1 MYQIMANLRSEHIRK
16 KLFWSM
22 IAIILC
28 ILLISLPLIYSSY
41 QYYKKASTTLVEINS
56 MRAVAE
62 LANKVSRE
70 RAPAN
75 KLMSG
80 AAADFHVHQQELKQ
94 YRSEV
99 DIQFQQTVDVLK
111 QSGFQLVAVQLEKEL
126 GESLR
131 QARHDVDRVSLLSA
145 EARTSAEYDYAVR
158 QMFSAWDRCYEG
170 LRNVLLS
177 SVAKDTTVSSY
188 YTTIFI
194 LADLRDQAG
203 RMASNILPY
212 VSFNERIPKDN
223 LVRSLQTQ
231 KQISYLWDLI
241 NTLQQDNA
249 RTPEY
254 TALHHQVKTEFL
266 DQGIPM
272 VSGLIEESIN
282 GLPYSVSGVQLT
294 EKMVSKFATVVDLQ
308 HYLLDYSQN
317 VAEDDVQ
324 KAGQRLGF
332 RLILTL
338 ISLGAA
344 VFTLLYAR
352 NKVFKPLIYARN
364 TLLDLSQYGEKK
376 LISEK
381 ALEKISLLEAI
392 QKLQGMLRQRD
403 VLENQLRNHAA
414 TDNLTGVSNR
424 MALDEYVS
432 ALETSSSGL
441 LNTGLIVLD
450 IDNFKQINDS
460 YGHVVGDQVI
470 CFIADQLKRH
480 VRSDDLV
487 VRYGG
492 DEFLILFAKM
502 QIKTLFEIAE
512 KIRTAIAD
520 NKQFDQFSISV
531 SSCVAVGAENWEEL
545 LVKADQAL
553 LRAKENGKN
562 IVEA

>member
-1 MYQIMANLRSEHIRK
+1 
-16 KLFWSM
+16 
-22 IAIILC
+22 
-28 ILLISLPLIYSSY
+28 
-41 QYYKKASTTLVEINS
+41 
-56 MRAVAE
+56 
-62 LANKVSRE
+62 
-70 RAPAN
+70 
-75 KLMSG
+75 
-80 AAADFHVHQQELKQ
+80 
-94 YRSEV
+94 
-99 DIQFQQTVDVLK
+99 
-111 QSGFQLVAVQLEKEL
+111 
-126 GESLR
+126 
-131 QARHDVDRVSLLSA
+131 
-145 EARTSAEYDYAVR
+145 
-158 QMFSAWDRCYEG
+158 
-170 LRNVLLS
+170 
-177 SVAKDTTVSSY
+177 
-188 YTTIFI
+188 
-194 LADLRDQAG
+194 
-203 RMASNILPY
+203 
-212 VSFNERIPKDN
+212 
-223 LVRSLQTQ
+223 
-231 KQISYLWDLI
+231 
-241 NTLQQDNA
+241 
-249 RTPEY
+249 
-254 TALHHQVKTEFL
+254 
-266 DQGIPM
+266 
-272 VSGLIEESIN
+272 
-282 GLPYSVSGVQLT
+282 LPYSVSGVQLT

-480 VRSDDLV
+480 VRSKSV
-487 VRYGG
+487 VPKSSSLLCNKFNFPSESSYKCSKITSS
-492 DEFLILFAKM
+492 FTVSLFQLKYDFFM
-502 QIKTLFEIAE
+502 
-512 KIRTAIAD
+512 
-520 NKQFDQFSISV
+520 
-531 SSCVAVGAENWEEL
+531 
-545 LVKADQAL
+545 
-553 LRAKENGKN
+553 
-562 IVEA
+562 